1 MDYMNRII
9 WPFPDKFMVVFIDN
23 ILIYSH
29 TLKEY
34 EEHFKFV
41 LQILYEKRLF
51 AKLEKCEFW
60 LREVNFLEHVIF
72 LEGIDVDPIKVRAWG
87 NVESIKIITQIMRF
101 LGLAGYYMSFI
112 KGFFPDNLTLNHTN
126 WEG

>member
-41 LQILYEKRLF
+41 LQILYEK
-51 AKLEKCEFW
+51 
-60 LREVNFLEHVIF
+60 
-72 LEGIDVDPIKVRAWG
+72 DPIKVRAWG

-126 WEG
+126 